1 MSTMLWIYLQAKM
14 LLQPKAIQRQV
25 TFCLHSCCWKS
36 FSVELLWESVI
47 PWHLPGMPTFIMIL
61 VTNGW
66 WLRKTGQKWEN
77 RTLCKWSSLDSKRW
91 WVSEVGTDEANS
103 FQFFSIW
110 IFDYKQQS
118 SLIVVRCKTKLNTIS
133 ITVLSIRYMKIYPV
147 DWLAH

>member
-1 MSTMLWIYLQAKM
+1 
-14 LLQPKAIQRQV
+14 
-25 TFCLHSCCWKS
+25 
-36 FSVELLWESVI
+36 
-47 PWHLPGMPTFIMIL
+47 
-61 VTNGW
+61 
-66 WLRKTGQKWEN
+66 
-77 RTLCKWSSLDSKRW
+77 
-91 WVSEVGTDEANS
+91 VSEVGTDEANS